1 MGAAALLGGRIPL
14 VESLFGGLD
23 RVYQVHK
30 WLAVWALVLA
40 SVHFTFRAGLREW
53 DTAAIIALPTAT
65 TRLVRQLSFVALMA
79 IVVLALNRNIP
90 YGTWRFAG
98 W

>member
-23 RVYQVHK
+23 GVYQVHK

-40 SVHFTFRAGLREW
+40 SVHFTFRVGLREW